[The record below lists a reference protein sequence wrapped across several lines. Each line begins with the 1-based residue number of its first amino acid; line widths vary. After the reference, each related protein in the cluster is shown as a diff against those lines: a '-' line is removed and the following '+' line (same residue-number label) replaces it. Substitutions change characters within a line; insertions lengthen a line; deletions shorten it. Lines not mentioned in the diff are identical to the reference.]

1 MESEIK
7 TPVEIVQELI
17 AINTTRKEAVDKF
30 KNKQV
35 AEDMGNKLSA
45 AMQQSD
51 QFIAQLMNELSN
63 YGDAVAATADR
74 ENEYQLLW
82 KKTLVNMDEMN
93 PQEYGQAFQTL
104 EDSLKKLYQSIAEAK
119 TELPASLAEILNSQA
134 GKL

>member
-7 TPVEIVQELI
+7 TPVEIVQEFI
-17 AINTTRKEAVDKF
+17 AIHTTRKEAVYKF

-63 YGDAVAATADR
+63 YGDAVPATADR

-93 PQEYGQAFQTL
+93 PQVYAKTFQTL
-104 EDSLKKLYQSIAEAK
+104 EDSLKKLYQNIAEAK
-119 TELPASLAEILNSQA
+119 TELPASLVEILNSQS